1 MALGCMYVATAGQA
15 ELTSIYMQHGTGGLT
30 EISLDTYQSLLQASD
45 QLFVSGRIKGFGELI
60 LNNQISNP
68 MAAFRRKVKIDAAP
82 VDAMFKIAAK
92 HRGFIQIHSEDDVDS
107 VEQIKS
113 LPAQYK
119 EVPIILSHCL
129 VTSGVGLVRS
139 LLGQHE
145 NLYCEMSARS
155 RSHFSPVDNDRIRQ
169 RVIYGEDFAKEEW
182 IKLIEEFPTRFMVG
196 TDTYNPSD
204 NFEKNISET

>member
-1 MALGCMYVATAGQA
+1 
-15 ELTSIYMQHGTGGLT
+15 
-30 EISLDTYQSLLQASD
+30 LLQASD
-45 QLFVSGRIKGFGELI
+45 QLFVSGRIKEFGELI
-60 LNNQISNP
+60 LNNQISSP

-129 VTSGVGLVRS
+129 VTSSVGLV
-139 LLGQHE
+139 LFVAG
-145 NLYCEMSARS
+145 A
-155 RSHFSPVDNDRIRQ
+155 
-169 RVIYGEDFAKEEW
+169 
-182 IKLIEEFPTRFMVG
+182 T
-196 TDTYNPSD
+196 
-204 NFEKNISET
+204 

>member
-129 VTSGVGLVRS
+129 ITSSVGLVCS

-155 RSHFSPVDNDRIRQ
+155 RSHFSPVDNDRI
-169 RVIYGEDFAKEEW
+169 
-182 IKLIEEFPTRFMVG
+182 
-196 TDTYNPSD
+196 
-204 NFEKNISET
+204 